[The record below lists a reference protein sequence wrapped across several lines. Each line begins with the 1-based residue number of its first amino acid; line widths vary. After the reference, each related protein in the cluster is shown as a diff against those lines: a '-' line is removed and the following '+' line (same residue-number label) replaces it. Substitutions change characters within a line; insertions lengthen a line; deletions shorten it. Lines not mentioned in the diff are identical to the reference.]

1 VHSDTCRLRLP
12 ILQRAS
18 LRKGRTGSE
27 RIRAPSGRTDSECT
41 FSRTQA
47 SATNIR
53 PSSYSGVAGFES
65 SAPERPMR
73 PAGFRAA
80 SGRQWTLATG
90 AESQPSSVCV
100 RSRIF
105 CDFRPRSRMSINQ
118 YVSGPIVQKRT
129 IPQIFSPKI
138 PCNLLINLDSGE
150 RIQGNPSFSNPRFG
164 GFQSERS
171 REPRN
176 PKPGHDAA
184 CLEFVLTTAARGRP
198 PGGCNRAPSRARA
211 PVSAPA

>member
-129 IPQIFSPKI
+129 IPSRK
-138 PCNLLINLDSGE
+138 
-150 RIQGNPSFSNPRFG
+150 
-164 GFQSERS
+164 RS
-171 REPRN
+171 RATIKHCKLIASKGAEAIR
-176 PKPGHDAA
+176 AA
-184 CLEFVLTTAARGRP
+184 WADPIRRQQMLANRRRGPHLEESLRKMSEARK
-198 PGGCNRAPSRARA
+198 AWHSRRSGA
-211 PVSAPA
+211 